1 MSIKP
6 SVVFIKGVHSTTG
19 HDTDSDIGFPNI
31 GLDKLFEGAI
41 IKEYTGNYDPNKK
54 FIYKEN
60 FYNKNIESSVQFTCL
75 RDGYSIP
82 PANVQEYFYK
92 NGNNYVKHIVPDLN
106 AWENKLNESNFIKDK
121 IIYTISNPNS
131 WTYVKIDS
139 DYYDCTNSG
148 YDKKTVNTYH
158 CYDIIEVDLKYEYI
172 SKFDVDIGKFIWSVT
187 NDGILQDGFF
197 IYKNGTTIK
206 SLGYIKF
213 DTDFQISEGSTYGE
227 SAKIYRINYN
237 SSFYIIESGKIKKV
251 ENIGDLYTTDD
262 GQIYNYVSNYT
273 YPNTSSY
280 QADVICDSSGQ
291 IITNTFNL
299 YKELATPTI
308 ISLVPY
314 DQVIIY
320 EKTAVKVN
328 YYYSNEASSLQ
339 FVFTDKDIDG
349 VITACGLPDSV
360 KKYVHLTNLK
370 YNDRRVS

>member
-6 SVVFIKGVHSTTG
+6 SVVFIKGVHSIT
-19 HDTDSDIGFPNI
+19 DTDQTPDIGFPNI

-41 IKEYTGNYDPNKK
+41 LKEYTGDYDPNKK

-60 FYNKNIESSVQFTCL
+60 FYNKNIESSAQFTCL

-121 IIYTISNPNS
+121 IIYTINNPNS

-139 DYYDCTNSG
+139 DYYDCTTSG

-197 IYKNGTTIK
+197 IYKNGATIK

-237 SSFYIIESGKIKKV
+237 SFFYIIESGKMKKV

-320 EKTAVKVN
+320 EKTAVKIN
-328 YYYSNEASSLQ
+328 YNYSGDANSLK
-339 FVFTDKDIDG
+339 FIFTDKDIDG
-349 VITACGLPDSV
+349 VLEACNLPDSV
-360 KKYVHLTNLK
+360 KKYVHLTSLE
-370 YNDRRVS
+370 YNKN